1 MGKVRALGS
10 DQHKETVKKPYWIR
24 RPSPPI
30 QRPLFG
36 SPSGSW
42 LRFTITSRT
51 RTTVYPLAAASAQA
65 CLHLHAALPWRDFF
79 LFVINRVLQ
88 TCKDFL
94 LRSDR
99 ENEPS
104 SSVGAS
110 RKELKWRRTET
121 PPITWCNFRRCIRR
135 AGVLLSLVHVRPSK
149 YSMTPGTTAA
159 KPLATKLGIL

>member
-88 TCKDFL
+88 TCKGF
-94 LRSDR
+94 
-99 ENEPS
+99 S
-104 SSVGAS
+104 SAKRS
-110 RKELKWRRTET
+110 RKRTVV
-121 PPITWCNFRRCIRR
+121 IRGRIAER
-135 AGVLLSLVHVRPSK
+135 AQVAPDRN
-149 YSMTPGTTAA
+149 AA
-159 KPLATKLGIL
+159 DYVVQL